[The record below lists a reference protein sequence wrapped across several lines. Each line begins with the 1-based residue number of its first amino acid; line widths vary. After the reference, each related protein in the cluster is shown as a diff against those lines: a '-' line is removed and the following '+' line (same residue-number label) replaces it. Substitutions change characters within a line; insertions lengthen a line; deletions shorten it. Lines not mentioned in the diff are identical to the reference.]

1 MVGIQLAFWMFIF
14 SGPTVDGRNPA
25 TPGMV
30 KTLWIMGS
38 IKSTLVLGRVN
49 GRWLRMTK
57 KKLWFTEHFCCPSLL
72 PLPICY
78 FANHRKRYHKKQLA
92 PQIRAQKKPYTSYI
106 LGGFLHVNQPT
117 VFKKNAEK
125 KPVETQENRPI
136 TRAVS
141 PSSGLRCRW
150 RWRRL
155 DLKRWFHLFGYWI
168 L

>member
-38 IKSTLVLGRVN
+38 INSTLVLGRVN

-57 KKLWFTEHFCCPSLL
+57 KTMVYWAFLLSKSFTFTNLLFRKSPKTVPQKTAGSPDSCP
-72 PLPICY
+72 
-78 FANHRKRYHKKQLA
+78 
-92 PQIRAQKKPYTSYI
+92 KKPYTSYI